1 LDTVVTRPVLDRLA
15 QGSDDVLQAAL
26 ADLKALVGTD
36 IQPEPAVGHKY
47 YYWNL
52 IASKTLDILTEQNA
66 IGDRGL
72 GYFSMVPLG
81 GQ

>member
-1 LDTVVTRPVLDRLA
+1 MLDLLA
-15 QGSDDVLQAAL
+15 RGTDDVLQAAL
-26 ADLKALVGTD
+26 AELTTLVATD
-36 IQPEPAVGHKY
+36 SQPEPAVGYKY

-72 GYFSMVPLG
+72 GYFSLTPLVG
-81 GQ
+81 F